1 MKNNRL
7 IKVFTNGLLNENPT
21 FRLLLGM
28 CPTLAITKAAS
39 SGLGMGLATT
49 FVLVFSNLVV
59 SLLRNIIPEKV
70 RIPSYVV
77 VIATFVTIIDL
88 LIKAFLPALSS
99 TLGIYIPLIV
109 VNCIIF
115 ARAESFASK
124 NPVLPSIA
132 DGLGMG
138 LGFTVAITILSC
150 IREVLGNGTISNPE
164 LAYHMELPFHDE
176 TMRLNLAKCLLKQ
189 GLPVKQS
196 HRKEHGYLYYKQCE
210 QIITFLTAVGAHKAV
225 MQIEELRVKRQVYGG
240 VTRAMNCDN
249 ANMNKSMDASEAQIA
264 AIEKLVQEGN
274 TGGHFR
280 DFHDFCQRMSAYDL
294 NKRVLE
300 NLIRCGAFDSMGAR
314 RAQLLQVYESGAK
327 IGKIAYLECTVDLE
341 YDKALPENAV
351 SQLEALFARNELVVE
366 KKGKNGP
373 TDQDIIPMYEFLKEQ
388 TSKTWEK
395 QIERSEKK

>member
-7 IKVFTNGLLNENPT
+7 MKVFTNGLLNENPT

-88 LIKAFLPALSS
+88 MIKAFLPALSS

-138 LGFTVAITILSC
+138 LGFTMALVMLSSV
-150 IREVLGNGTISNPE
+150 REIIGTGCW
-164 LAYHMELPFHDE
+164 F
-176 TMRLNLAKCLLKQ
+176 
-189 GLPVKQS
+189 G
-196 HRKEHGYLYYKQCE
+196 
-210 QIITFLTAVGAHKAV
+210 
-225 MQIEELRVKRQVYGG
+225 MQIMPEGYQPMAIATSPSGG
-240 VTRAMNCDN
+240 F
-249 ANMNKSMDASEAQIA
+249 IF
-264 AIEKLVQEGN
+264 LG
-274 TGGHFR
+274 
-280 DFHDFCQRMSAYDL
+280 
-294 NKRVLE
+294 
-300 NLIRCGAFDSMGAR
+300 
-314 RAQLLQVYESGAK
+314 LL
-327 IGKIAYLECTVDLE
+327 L
-341 YDKALPENAV
+341 
-351 SQLEALFARNELVVE
+351 LVVNAFVQYTERRKAE
-366 KKGKNGP
+366 KEEE
-373 TDQDIIPMYEFLKEQ
+373 IL
-388 TSKTWEK
+388 
-395 QIERSEKK
+395 

>member
-70 RIPSYVV
+70 RIPSFVV

-88 LIKAFLPALSS
+88 MIKAFLPALSS

-138 LGFTVAITILSC
+138 LGFTGALVLLSSVREIIGTGCWFGIQIMPEGYQPMAIATSPSGGFLFLGLLLLAVNAFVQYTERRKAEKEEEIL
-150 IREVLGNGTISNPE
+150 
-164 LAYHMELPFHDE
+164 
-176 TMRLNLAKCLLKQ
+176 
-189 GLPVKQS
+189 
-196 HRKEHGYLYYKQCE
+196 
-210 QIITFLTAVGAHKAV
+210 
-225 MQIEELRVKRQVYGG
+225 
-240 VTRAMNCDN
+240 
-249 ANMNKSMDASEAQIA
+249 
-264 AIEKLVQEGN
+264 
-274 TGGHFR
+274 
-280 DFHDFCQRMSAYDL
+280 
-294 NKRVLE
+294 
-300 NLIRCGAFDSMGAR
+300 
-314 RAQLLQVYESGAK
+314 
-327 IGKIAYLECTVDLE
+327 
-341 YDKALPENAV
+341 
-351 SQLEALFARNELVVE
+351 
-366 KKGKNGP
+366 
-373 TDQDIIPMYEFLKEQ
+373 
-388 TSKTWEK
+388 
-395 QIERSEKK
+395 

>member
-7 IKVFTNGLLNENPT
+7 MKVFTNGLLNENPT

-88 LIKAFLPALSS
+88 MIKAFLPALSS

-138 LGFTVAITILSC
+138 LGFTLALVMLSSV
-150 IREVLGNGTISNPE
+150 REIIGTGCW
-164 LAYHMELPFHDE
+164 F
-176 TMRLNLAKCLLKQ
+176 
-189 GLPVKQS
+189 G
-196 HRKEHGYLYYKQCE
+196 
-210 QIITFLTAVGAHKAV
+210 
-225 MQIEELRVKRQVYGG
+225 MQIMPEGYQPMAIATSPSGG
-240 VTRAMNCDN
+240 F
-249 ANMNKSMDASEAQIA
+249 IF
-264 AIEKLVQEGN
+264 LG
-274 TGGHFR
+274 
-280 DFHDFCQRMSAYDL
+280 
-294 NKRVLE
+294 
-300 NLIRCGAFDSMGAR
+300 
-314 RAQLLQVYESGAK
+314 LL
-327 IGKIAYLECTVDLE
+327 L
-341 YDKALPENAV
+341 
-351 SQLEALFARNELVVE
+351 LVVNAFVQYTERRKAE
-366 KKGKNGP
+366 KEEE
-373 TDQDIIPMYEFLKEQ
+373 IL
-388 TSKTWEK
+388 
-395 QIERSEKK
+395 

>member
-88 LIKAFLPALSS
+88 MIKAFLPALSS

-115 ARAESFASK
+115 ARAESFAFK
-124 NPVLPSIA
+124 NPVLPSIV

-138 LGFTVAITILSC
+138 LGFTCALTLLASV
-150 IREVLGNGTISNPE
+150 REIIGSGKWFGMAVMPAS
-164 LAYHMELPFHDE
+164 
-176 TMRLNLAKCLLKQ
+176 
-189 GLPVKQS
+189 
-196 HRKEHGYLYYKQCE
+196 YKPMS
-210 QIITFLTAVGAHKAV
+210 IIIAPTGGFLTLGV
-225 MQIEELRVKRQVYGG
+225 MILIV
-240 VTRAMNCDN
+240 N
-249 ANMNKSMDASEAQIA
+249 A
-264 AIEKLVQEGN
+264 LVN
-274 TGGHFR
+274 
-280 DFHDFCQRMSAYDL
+280 Y
-294 NKRVLE
+294 
-300 NLIRCGAFDSMGAR
+300 
-314 RAQLLQVYESGAK
+314 
-327 IGKIAYLECTVDLE
+327 IGKRKQMKAKGEIA
-341 YDKALPENAV
+341 
-351 SQLEALFARNELVVE
+351 
-366 KKGKNGP
+366 
-373 TDQDIIPMYEFLKEQ
+373 
-388 TSKTWEK
+388 
-395 QIERSEKK
+395 